1 MYDFERQIKLE
12 KLELLEKVYCEE
24 EETLRTCL
32 EMKQTDKK
40 IMYRIKSMRETIDRI
55 ELLKNELDID

>member
-12 KLELLEKVYCEE
+12 KLELLEKVYREE